1 MKLQEIRAVYFDLD
15 DTLCAFME
23 TAVKARRQ
31 AFQELVQSD
40 VEADIE
46 TIDRAYRKVFWVMYE
61 SVHYEPWR
69 SLYLKN
75 GRPTR
80 TETMRRMLNELG
92 IENCGLASLVS
103 ERYHYLRVQMLRL
116 FEDTLPALQEL
127 KPSYKI
133 GLITNGPAYEQR
145 EEIEVLGLEPWLDSI
160 TIEGEIGIGKPHR
173 EIFERALSDLQ
184 VQPQEAIFIGNSWVH
199 DVIGAFRTGI
209 HAVWLNREGEPS
221 PNHEGLP
228 IYEIRELSELVT
240 LLNGI

>member
-1 MKLQEIRAVYFDLD
+1 MKLQGIRAVYFDLD

-31 AFQELVQSD
+31 AFEELVQPRLGLEID
-40 VEADIE
+40 
-46 TIDRAYRKVFWVMYE
+46 TIDGAYKKVFEIMYE

-80 TETMRRMLNELG
+80 TETMRRMLDELG
-92 IENCGLASLVS
+92 IEDCRLASLVS
-103 ERYHYLRVQMLRL
+103 ERYSRLRAEMLKL
-116 FEDTLPALQEL
+116 FEDALPTLKVL

-145 EEIEVLGLEPWLDSI
+145 EEIEVLGLESWFDSI
-160 TIEGEIGIGKPHR
+160 AIEGEIGIGKPHR

-184 VQPQEAIFIGNSWVH
+184 VQPQEAIFIGNSWSH
-199 DVIGAFRTGI
+199 DVMGAFQSGM
-209 HAVWLNREGEPS
+209 HAIWLNREGEPS

-228 IYEIRELSELVT
+228 ILEIKKLPELLTV
-240 LLNGI
+240 LNGV

>member
-1 MKLQEIRAVYFDLD
+1 MKLQGIRAVYFDLD

-31 AFQELVQSD
+31 AFEELVQPR
-40 VEADIE
+40 VEWDTE
-46 TIDRAYRKVFWVMYE
+46 TIDRAYRKVFGVMYE

-80 TETMRRMLNELG
+80 TETMRRMLDELG
-92 IENCGLASLVS
+92 IEDCGLASLVS
-103 ERYHYLRVQMLRL
+103 ERYSRLRAEMLKL
-116 FEDTLPALQEL
+116 FEDALPTLKVL

-145 EEIEVLGLEPWLDSI
+145 EEIEVLGLESWFDSI
-160 TIEGEIGIGKPHR
+160 AIEGEIGIGKPHR

-184 VQPQEAIFIGNSWVH
+184 VQPQEAIFIGNSWSH
-199 DVIGAFRTGI
+199 DVMGAFQSGM
-209 HAVWLNREGEPS
+209 HAIWLNREGEPS

-228 IYEIRELSELVT
+228 ILEIKKLPELLTV
-240 LLNGI
+240 LNGV